1 MIGFS
6 PAVLEAYDEAALA
19 EKVAAVAAAPRTEE
33 EKREH
38 REYMAEWRRRKRGPT
53 APRVPK
59 APELPKAPRGAA
71 ALMAGKARRRPG
83 NPWESRGI
91 PGRQAPL
98 AAATKLKARRRPAK
112 VEQPKKEKPPFPWQT
127 SAVEFAAARGGNAI
141 FAHGT
146 GTGKTRS
153 ASMLIKRRM
162 EEGAH
167 YVVVA
172 PAGVRKGFAGSIEEW
187 IPGQKGHVIAS
198 SKDRIPRP
206 GSGVVP
212 VISYELF
219 KRIGPKLRQAGY
231 TDLVFDEAH
240 KAKNP
245 DTGNYQVLSEHRPLF
260 NGVVAMT
267 ASLTSTE
274 PSNLVQLVDIV
285 TGGQHDLGSPTD
297 FRNRYVLTRGEQGG
311 YFARKRMTR
320 GARNEAVGFKNEKEL
335 GRKLRQ
341 YIHHVHESEIDKSV
355 FPRKDVEDVEVPMSE
370 DQQKLYLAAL
380 RRLPPKVLK
389 RMKSEE
395 LSNAEMSRLYN
406 RLIQSRGVAGGVHTM
421 AKGVSLEASAKL
433 TPKTQMALDHME
445 EHLRDTPDG
454 KVILISNFIHGGL
467 DVVEAGLKARGIEY
481 GVFRGKGKGGTTEKE
496 RQAALKAFQ
505 DGKLKVMLVSPAGF
519 EGLNAPNATMV
530 QVYDGHFNPEM
541 IRQGEAR
548 GIRAGGQ
555 KHRPEHARKVIVKR
569 YISVFPERGGLIGKI
584 QKLIGYRSRE
594 RHIDQKVWDR
604 AADRH
609 RVNQRILDLIAG
621 KTRRREH
628 QL

>member
-1 MIGFS
+1 MMGFTS
-6 PAVLEAYDEAALA
+6 AVIEAYREAAFS
-19 EKVAAVAAAPRTEE
+19 EKVAVSLAAPRTEE
-33 EKREH
+33 EKRKH
-38 REYMAEWRRRKRGPT
+38 REYMAEWRRRKNGPT
-53 APRVPK
+53 IPRMPK
-59 APELPKAPRGAA
+59 APEIPKAPGRSAGA
-71 ALMAGKARRRPG
+71 MAG
-83 NPWESRGI
+83 
-91 PGRQAPL
+91 Q
-98 AAATKLKARRRPAK
+98 ARRRPAK
-112 VEQPKKEKPPFPWQT
+112 LVPPKEEKPPFAWQT

-153 ASMLIKRRM
+153 ASMLIERRM
-162 EEGAH
+162 KEGAH

-172 PAGVRKGFAGSIEEW
+172 PAGVRKGFSNSIEEW
-187 IPGQKGHVIAS
+187 IPGQKGHVIGS
-198 SKDRIPRP
+198 SKDRIPRA

-219 KRIGPKLRQAGY
+219 KRIGPQLRKAGY

-240 KAKNP
+240 KVKNP
-245 DTGNYQVLSEHRPLF
+245 ETGNYRTLSKHRPLF
-260 NGVVAMT
+260 NGVIAMT
-267 ASLTSTE
+267 ASLTSTS
-274 PSNLVQLVDIV
+274 PSNLVQLVDLV
-285 TGGQHDLGSPTD
+285 TGGKHDLGTPTE
-297 FRNRYVLTRGEQGG
+297 FRNRFVMTRGDRAG
-311 YFARKRMTR
+311 YFARRRMTR
-320 GARNEAVGFKNEKEL
+320 GARNEAVGFRNEKEL
-335 GRKLRQ
+335 GKKLRQ
-341 YIHHVHESEIDKSV
+341 YIHHVHESEIDKTI
-355 FPRKDVEDVEVPMSE
+355 FPKKQVEDVEVPMSP

-406 RLIQSRGVAGGVHTM
+406 RLIQSRGVAGGVHAM
-421 AKGVSLEASAKL
+421 AKGMSLQASAKL

-481 GVFRGKGKGGTTEKE
+481 GVFRGKGKGGTSEKD
-496 RQAALKAFQ
+496 RQSALKAFQ
-505 DGKLKVMLVSPAGF
+505 DGKVKVMLVSPAGF
-519 EGLNAPNATMV
+519 EGLNAPNTTMV

-555 KHRPEHARKVIVKR
+555 KHRPQPDRKVIVKR
-569 YISVFPERGGLIGKI
+569 YISVFPQRGGLVGEV
-584 QKLIGYRSRE
+584 QKLVGYRSRE
-594 RHIDQKVWDR
+594 KHVDQKVWDR

-609 RVNQRILDLIAG
+609 QVNQRILDLIAG
-621 KTRRREH
+621 KTRQREH
-628 QL
+628 RL